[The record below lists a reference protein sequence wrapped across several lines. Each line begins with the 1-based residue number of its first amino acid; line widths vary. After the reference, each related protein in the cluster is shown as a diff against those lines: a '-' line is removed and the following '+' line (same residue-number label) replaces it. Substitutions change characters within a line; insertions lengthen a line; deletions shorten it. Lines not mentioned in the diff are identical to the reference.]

1 MFLPSLLFYLS
12 TQRLVFPYSA
22 SWANLLDSDLVV
34 DLYITHGFNNV
45 NPINFIFIAF
55 CGLSAIRG
63 VLAAPEYE
71 NHQKQLCL
79 SVFQKSK
86 TCFLFSP
93 VRFSHYMYFL
103 PLPSLTL
110 PKLILPMYTNCI
122 QNWNYAQLHN
132 SILVFC
138 CL

>member
-12 TQRLVFPYSA
+12 IQRLVFPYSA

-34 DLYITHGFNNV
+34 DLYITHGFYNV

-55 CGLSAIRG
+55 CGLSLIRY
-63 VLAAPEYE
+63 VLADPASE
-71 NHQKQLCL
+71 NHQKQNCL

-132 SILVFC
+132 SITVFC

>member
-34 DLYITHGFNNV
+34 DLYITHGFYNV
-45 NPINFIFIAF
+45 NPINFIFIPL

-63 VLAAPEYE
+63 VLVAPASE

-79 SVFQKSK
+79 SVFQRTK

-122 QNWNYAQLHN
+122 QNWNYAQLYN
-132 SILVFC
+132 SITAFY

>member
-34 DLYITHGFNNV
+34 DLYITHGFYNV
-45 NPINFIFIAF
+45 NPINFIFTPF
-55 CGLSAIRG
+55 CGLSAIRC
-63 VLAAPEYE
+63 VLAAPASE

-79 SVFQKSK
+79 SVFQRTK

-132 SILVFC
+132 SITAFYC
-138 CL
+138 I